1 MTRDE
6 YLDQF
11 HELTNK
17 VLPEVSTRLG
27 RGDTDDAAELL
38 TALRATQSDMW
49 TSYMEQ
55 ANAAV
60 NP

>member
-11 HELTNK
+11 QELTNK
-17 VLPEVSTRLG
+17 ILPEIATRLG
-27 RGDTDDAAELL
+27 RGDNADAAELL
-38 TALRATQSDMW
+38 EALRAKQSDMW
-49 TSYMEQ
+49 TSYMAQ
-55 ANAAV
+55 ASAAV

>member
-17 VLPEVSTRLG
+17 VLPEIATRLA
-27 RGDTDDAAELL
+27 RGDSDEAADLL
-38 TALRATQSDMW
+38 TKLRAKQSDMW
-49 TSYMEQ
+49 TSYMAQ
-55 ANAAV
+55 ASAAV